1 MRTALIATVI
11 LLGPLA
17 ACGNGGVLAE
27 DPAAGSPT
35 SGSPTTSAD
44 AAGSVAAASVT
55 ATPAGL
61 AAAVI
66 THLDGWEVVEASGG
80 LTDMEDTRELSA
92 DLRLGNDDGRH
103 NRLSIQAPDPT
114 YLPGDREVEPC
125 AEEGRVAEGEA
136 ASECRTLPDGT
147 TVQLVS
153 MPYGFSDDN
162 EDGSAAAVMLSGPDR
177 ELTIMWETYDADAT
191 LPDAVLMEIAPD
203 PLVGWTTSA
212 AHNAEGERIQGF
224 RADDRV
230 DRDGEDGYDDSS
242 PDVEPTP

>member
-17 ACGNGGVLAE
+17 ACGNDTVRAA
-27 DPAAGSPT
+27 DPAAGST
-35 SGSPTTSAD
+35 TAGSPTAGAE
-44 AAGSVAAASVT
+44 AAGSVTSRSEK

-66 THLDGWEVVEASGG
+66 RHLDGWEVVEASGG
-80 LTDMEDTRELSA
+80 LTDMEDTRELSV
-92 DLRLGNDDGRH
+92 DLRLGNADGRH
-103 NRLSIQAPDPT
+103 NRLSIQAPDPA

-125 AEEGRVAEGEA
+125 VEEGRLAEGEG
-136 ASECRTLPDGT
+136 ASECRTLPDGS

-162 EDGSAAAVMLSGPDR
+162 QHGSAAAVMLGGPDR

-191 LPDAVLMEIAPD
+191 LSDAVLMELATD

-212 AHNAEGERIQGF
+212 AHNAEGERIRGF

-230 DRDGEDGYDDSS
+230 DRDGQDGYDESS
-242 PDVEPTP
+242 PAVEPAP

>member
-17 ACGNGGVLAE
+17 TACGNDTVRAE
-27 DPAAGSPT
+27 DPAGSPT
-35 SGSPTTSAD
+35 ASASPAGKV
-44 AAGSVAAASVT
+44 AAGSVT

-66 THLDGWEVVEASGG
+66 GHLDGWEVVEASGG
-80 LTDMEDTRELSA
+80 LTDMEDTRELSV
-92 DLRLGNDDGRH
+92 DLRLGNADGRH

-114 YLPGDREVEPC
+114 YLSGDREVEPC
-125 AEEGRVAEGEA
+125 VEEGRMAEGEG

-162 EDGSAAAVMLSGPDR
+162 ADGSAAAVMLSGPDR
-177 ELTIMWETYDADAT
+177 ELTLMWETYDADAT
-191 LPDAVLMEIAPD
+191 LPDTVLMEIATD
-203 PLVGWTTSA
+203 PLVGWTTSG

-242 PDVEPTP
+242 PDVQPAP

>member
-17 ACGNGGVLAE
+17 TACGNDTVRAE
-27 DPAAGSPT
+27 DPAGSPT
-35 SGSPTTSAD
+35 ASASI
-44 AAGSVAAASVT
+44 AAGSLT
-55 ATPAGL
+55 ATPVGL

-66 THLDGWEVVEASGG
+66 GHLDGWEVVEASGG
-80 LTDMEDTRELSA
+80 LTDMEDTRELSV
-92 DLRLGNDDGRH
+92 DLRLGNADGRH

-114 YLPGDREVEPC
+114 YLSGDREVEPC
-125 AEEGRVAEGEA
+125 VEEGRMAEGEG

-162 EDGSAAAVMLSGPDR
+162 ADGSAAAVMLSGPDR
-177 ELTIMWETYDADAT
+177 ELTLMWETYDADAT
-191 LPDAVLMEIAPD
+191 LPDTVLMEIATD

-242 PDVEPTP
+242 PDVQPAP

>member
-17 ACGNGGVLAE
+17 ACGNGGG
-27 DPAAGSPT
+27 PGRGPGRGSPT
-35 SGSPTTSAD
+35 APAPRLR
-44 AAGSVAAASVT
+44 AASRSASVT

-66 THLDGWEVVEASGG
+66 SHLDGWEVVEASGG

-92 DLRLGNDDGRH
+92 DLRLGNADGRH

-136 ASECRTLPDGT
+136 
-147 TVQLVS
+147 
-153 MPYGFSDDN
+153 
-162 EDGSAAAVMLSGPDR
+162 
-177 ELTIMWETYDADAT
+177 
-191 LPDAVLMEIAPD
+191 
-203 PLVGWTTSA
+203 
-212 AHNAEGERIQGF
+212 GE
-224 RADDRV
+224 
-230 DRDGEDGYDDSS
+230 
-242 PDVEPTP
+242 